1 MKATDRPRPS
11 PTVRVAL
18 LATLC
23 AVLPALG
30 SADDDGPARNAQ
42 SRSAGD
48 REQAQGEQQIT
59 VTPPRLN
66 LRRQDVDLENCRVH
80 FSISRRAQRVLVE
93 LRGLRGDLMYSQER
107 ALDDLRPGARIDVTW
122 PAQTEQIG
130 RIEVTTWD
138 DQEASATFR
147 ISPFKVEIPHTD
159 VVFETNKWEIRE
171 TESPK
176 LDEAWGL
183 IEQAMNDYGNLLEA
197 ALYVGGFTDTVGQP
211 RDNQT
216 LSEHRARAI
225 AEYFKAKGM
234 TFPIYARG
242 FGEKCLAVDTPDNTD
257 MEANRRSMYV
267 LAAEPPELC
276 PGAGNGGWTRI
287 R

>member
-1 MKATDRPRPS
+1 MKPTTRPRPS
-11 PTVRVAL
+11 PILRVAL

-23 AVLPALG
+23 AALPARG
-30 SADDDGPARNAQ
+30 SAADDGPQRNAQ
-42 SRSAGD
+42 SRRAGD
-48 REQAQGEQQIT
+48 QVEPQADQPVA

-66 LRRQDVDLENCRVH
+66 LRREHVDLVSCRVH
-80 FSISRRAQRVLVE
+80 YSISRRAQRVLVE
-93 LRGLRGDLMYSQER
+93 LRGLRSDLMYSQETR
-107 ALDDLRPGARIDVTW
+107 LDNLRPGARIDVTW
-122 PAQTEQIG
+122 PAQSEQIG

-138 DQEASATFR
+138 ENDASATFR
-147 ISPFKVEIPHTD
+147 ISPFKVEIPHID
-159 VVFETNKWEIRE
+159 VVFETNKWEIRD
-171 TESPK
+171 TEKPK

-216 LSEHRARAI
+216 LSEQRARSI

-234 TFPIYARG
+234 EFPIYARG
-242 FGEKCLAVDTPDNTD
+242 FGEHCLAVDTPDNTD
-257 MEANRRSMYV
+257 LEANRRSMYV
-267 LAAEPPELC
+267 LAAEAPELC
-276 PGAGNGGWTRI
+276 PGQGNGGWTRI

>member
-1 MKATDRPRPS
+1 MPLHHRPRHLPAL
-11 PTVRVAL
+11 RVAL
-18 LATLC
+18 LAALC
-23 AVLPALG
+23 VALPALG
-30 SADDDGPARNAQ
+30 SAADDGPRRNAQ
-42 SRSAGD
+42 SRRGAGQEATEGD
-48 REQAQGEQQIT
+48 QPTA

-66 LRRQDVDLENCRVH
+66 LRRQDVDLQNCRVH
-80 FSISRRAQRVLVE
+80 YSISRRAQRVLVE
-93 LRGLRGDLMYSQER
+93 LRGLRGDLLYSQETQ
-107 ALDDLRPGARIDVTW
+107 LGDLRPGARIDVTW
-122 PAQTEQIG
+122 PAQSEEIG

-138 DQEASATFR
+138 ENDASATFR

-159 VVFETNKWEIRE
+159 VVFETNRWEIRDSE
-171 TESPK
+171 KPK
-176 LDEAWGL
+176 LDEAWAL
-183 IEQAMNDYGNLLEA
+183 IEQAMNDYGTLLEA

-211 RDNQT
+211 RDNQV

-225 AEYFKAKGM
+225 AEYFRDKGM

-257 MEANRRSMYV
+257 LEANRRSMYV

-276 PGAGNGGWTRI
+276 PGLGNGGWTRI